1 VIDLEVDDPNIIEK
15 FIDFLYT
22 QQYDDGGSQDANNP
36 EPEASDALHTNTA
49 LYILCN
55 RFDAAALKVFGNG
68 EIGFHVLKAR
78 HSTRASPMCT
88 CCRRYYGRKLNN
100 QKYYTCSSCRFTY
113 Y

>member
-49 LYILCN
+49 
-55 RFDAAALKVFGNG
+55 
-68 EIGFHVLKAR
+68 
-78 HSTRASPMCT
+78 
-88 CCRRYYGRKLNN
+88 
-100 QKYYTCSSCRFTY
+100 
-113 Y
+113 